1 MYRPQCDESRIETS
15 ETLYLGFAELSE
27 STGEGH
33 SPALL
38 CYGFLMLHSTPAA
51 KGHTC
56 GPKDN

>member
-33 SPALL
+33 SPAAFQKTNQGCVF
-38 CYGFLMLHSTPAA
+38 CYVMDF
-51 KGHTC
+51 
-56 GPKDN
+56 